1 MQHESE
7 RNPAGGVNERER
19 PCSAPATLQARATLF
34 RATVASGLL
43 VGRRESHGMPFCF
56 KLSHDIPADP
66 G

>member
-43 VGRRESHGMPFCF
+43 VGPPRVARNAILFQVVSRY
-56 KLSHDIPADP
+56 P